1 MTLISTCSGVTLEIE
16 NCANAQGVAPNS
28 TTKSN
33 NVLNRLMSVWFEPH
47 AKLIILRTCPKKYA
61 DLLCVKFMVWILHL
75 IIKKRLEN
83 RFAKGVVVLCGSYDQ
98 CWCRKVACCVQ
109 I

>member
-75 IIKKRLEN
+75 IIQKTVGKSICQGRG
-83 RFAKGVVVLCGSYDQ
+83 GVVWIV
-98 CWCRKVACCVQ
+98 
-109 I
+109 